1 MQRDLFS
8 EREDWKRPVAI
19 SAGLHGLLAAFVV
32 LAGYVSG
39 ARAQTG
45 GGGDAP
51 PGESVQASLVN
62 SIPLPHPQVT
72 TDNILANDS
81 KGQTQSVPQQQ
92 VEEKPE
98 AIPIPETPP
107 KHRIDRTPVSPTH
120 DKPVPTP
127 VPQDNRVPFG
137 QGGPITGSFASF
149 TAPNVKGGVGMQGG
163 GSDNRFNYYLS
174 IISTKITQ
182 NWYQSEIA
190 PNVGQHRVW
199 VTFDVLRDGTPTNI
213 HLTQASN
220 IPSLDQSTIRA
231 IQRIDTFGPLPV
243 GYSGSK
249 FPVEFW
255 FDYPR

>member
-1 MQRDLFS
+1 MRDIFS
-8 EREDWKRPVAI
+8 ERDDWKKPVAI

-45 GGGDAP
+45 GVGDAP

-72 TDNILANDS
+72 TENILANES
-81 KGQTQSVPQQQ
+81 KGQAQSVPEQPVQEQ
-92 VEEKPE
+92 PD
-98 AIPIPETPP
+98 AIPIPEKPP
-107 KHRIDRTPVSPTH
+107 KHRIDRNPVTPTH
-120 DKPVPTP
+120 ERPQPTP

-137 QGGPITGSFASF
+137 QGGPITGSFTNF
-149 TAPNVKGGVGMQGG
+149 TAANAKGGVGIQGG
-163 GSDNRFNYYLS
+163 GTDSRFNYYLA
-174 IISTKITQ
+174 IISTKISQ

-190 PNVGQHRVW
+190 PNVGPHRVW
-199 VTFDVLRDGTPTNI
+199 VTFDIFRDGSHTDP
-213 HLTQASN
+213 HLEQSSG
-220 IPSLDQSTIRA
+220 IPSLDTSTLRA

-255 FDYPR
+255 FDYQK